1 MPLVAAAVQTVR
13 SYSATIA
20 VHIAVTIVIQVFT
33 CTLWRRILRYVYI
46 EEKAALGKRDTKT
59 ERLRQ
64 QGALNRHP
72 ETVGAS
78 WFQAGGFFDARDLVQ
93 VKYEML
99 RHVRVDGVQKAS
111 AATLFGVSRPTFYQA
126 EAAFAQ
132 EGLAGLLPKPRG
144 PKSAHKLTP
153 EVMAFIET
161 QQGDGRSPGAR
172 SLARQI
178 RAALGLSVHPRSIE
192 RALARKKKR

>member
-1 MPLVAAAVQTVR
+1 M
-13 SYSATIA
+13 
-20 VHIAVTIVIQVFT
+20 
-33 CTLWRRILRYVYI
+33 
-46 EEKAALGKRDTKT
+46 GKRDTKA

-78 WFQAGGFFDARDLVQ
+78 WFQSGGFFDARDLVQ

-111 AATLFGVSRPTFYQA
+111 AAALFGVSRPTFYQA
-126 EAAFAQ
+126 EVAFAQ
-132 EGLAGLLPKPRG
+132 DGVAGLLPRPRG

-153 EVMAFIET
+153 EVMRFIET
-161 QQGDGRSPGAR
+161 QRGDGQSPGAR

-178 RAALGLSVHPRSIE
+178 RTELGLSIHPRSIE